1 MSYVIS
7 TFSEL
12 VSKYS
17 SWEEL
22 RSYLLSKEGGSLRLI
37 EPVDGD
43 LVIVRYTKGVSD
55 FTKEHVPHFRSVVW
69 HKLKNRPVSVAPVK
83 AEGSVPP
90 EGAVVHVSDFVDG
103 TMLHAWKD
111 ADGKL
116 GIASRTSLGAKG
128 SFYSSRSFA
137 ELLEETLEVSGGTN
151 AFLDSML
158 SPNKFISLVLQHK
171 EHKIVSQ
178 VPSNRV
184 FVTHYGSVDPA
195 GSGQVSFEGA
205 PSWPQGILAYA
216 PEVYEMEV
224 VMKNA
229 KALFAEH
236 DKKVHTSQGIVFQST
251 LTAQRWRMRNP
262 SYMTARGLRGSEA
275 KPAERFLRLRASG
288 NTKKYLSYFREE
300 SADMWKLEELFRKQT
315 DDLYEAYNDMN
326 KRKVKG
332 MRDLPY
338 CFRPHVYALHGKY
351 LSTLPNPVPVIKQT
365 VIEYVNALPQ
375 EEQLKILQ
383 GDTPVRIHPSALA
396 PIDSVQPQVS
406 LADHV

>member
-1 MSYVIS
+1 MSYVLS

-22 RSYLLSKEGGSLRLI
+22 RSYLVSKDGGSLRLI
-37 EPVDGD
+37 EPVDSN

-55 FTKEHVPHFRSVVW
+55 FTKEHVGHFRSVVW
-69 HKLKNRPVSVAPVK
+69 DKVKNRPVSVAPVK

-90 EGAVVHVSDFVDG
+90 EGSVVHASQFVDG
-103 TMLHAWKD
+103 TMIHAWKD

-128 SFYSSRSFA
+128 TFYSSRSFA
-137 ELLEETLEVSGGTN
+137 ELLEETLLPSGGTN
-151 AFLDSML
+151 AFLDSVL

-178 VPSNRV
+178 VTQNRI
-184 FVTHYGSVDPA
+184 FITHYGSVDE
-195 GSGQVSFEGA
+195 SSSVSFEGR
-205 PSWPQGILAYA
+205 PVWPQSLLAHA
-216 PEVYEMEV
+216 PLVYEIEV
-224 VMKNA
+224 VVKNA
-229 KALFAEH
+229 KSLFAEH
-236 DKKVHTSQGIVFQST
+236 KQDTHTWQGMVFQS
-251 LTAQRWRMRNP
+251 AQNPQRWRMRNP
-262 SYMTARGLRGSEA
+262 SYMAARALRGSEA
-275 KPAERFLRLRASG
+275 KPAERFLRLRASA
-288 NTKKYLSYFREE
+288 NTKKYLSYFRED
-300 SADMWKLEELFRKQT
+300 SADMWKLEELLRNQT
-315 DDLYEAYNDMN
+315 DALYEAYNDMN

-351 LSTLPNPVPVIKQT
+351 LSSLPNPVPVIKQT

-383 GDTPVRIHPSALA
+383 GDTKLPVLQPSSLA
-396 PIDSVQPQVS
+396 PIDSVQTQVS